1 MACSTTPMGRWG
13 GLLGASTRLSQ
24 LWRSR
29 LGPCLPRKASFL
41 VGDMGHESLCI
52 RSGDRSLWWPVG
64 GFLGQRRLGGSA
76 GALGGAGKGAAGLVG
91 GVRPPSPASGGAYR
105 LTSTSILWP
114 GLWKTPFSPS
124 GSSPDLVPGRL
135 APRFPALGVSALLAG
150 GKSASAVCGGEGVAG
165 CELAP
170 GEPRYL
176 GTASCPGFRSWG
188 HSVSPGWNGSW

>member
-52 RSGDRSLWWPVG
+52 RSEDRSLWWPVG

-105 LTSTSILWP
+105 LTSTSSFGQVSGKP
-114 GLWKTPFSPS
+114 PSP
-124 GSSPDLVPGRL
+124 RL
-135 APRFPALGVSALLAG
+135 ALPPTLCRVGL
-150 GKSASAVCGGEGVAG
+150 
-165 CELAP
+165 
-170 GEPRYL
+170 R
-176 GTASCPGFRSWG
+176 PGFLPLG
-188 HSVSPGWNGSW
+188 CLPF